1 MKDHEEQIAGVSF
14 VPFFEDIS
22 VEYAEGTETD
32 VKMFDGSL
40 LRLKKLSRD
49 WNPTDKIAAIKALHE
64 SSGSAV
70 LTGVLYV
77 EENKPTFID
86 MLNLV
91 DQPLWNLPLS
101 VTRPGKE
108 VLDTVMEE
116 LQ

>member
-1 MKDHEEQIAGVSF
+1 MV
-14 VPFFEDIS
+14 
-22 VEYAEGTETD
+22 
-32 VKMFDGSL
+32 DGSL
-40 LRLKKLSRD
+40 LRLKKLARD

-64 SSGSAV
+64 AVGQQEV

-91 DQPLWNLPLS
+91 DEPLWNLPLS

-108 VLDTVMEE
+108 VLQTVMEE